1 MSDINTVYS
10 YFDTYN
16 YTGTLAT
23 SSYALP
29 FTPFSFRPRLN
40 LQSTSTGT
48 GIIPVSQS
56 TLSRK
61 RIVWDFGD
69 GTTVEA
75 VTATHAYKEPGRYKV
90 TCYLYDRNGEGYYDT
105 FYQQVNVYNYLLDTL
120 SLSASNT
127 TNTFLTAG
135 KYIRPMLIT
144 RSTSWQYYEV
154 PYTPDEQSDNFF
166 LPPSKNP
173 TVIKEPADTEFAL
186 NKFNINKPVSIITY
200 VSGAS
205 AANYFDSGLSTTHYG
220 HLYPYSSTFI
230 ENVGAGGLT
239 EFLEVSSF
247 TTTSTPIYIKLVG
260 TEIVRTTSSDTDSFF
275 CGTTGSRLLYY
286 KDDFPSL
293 GSNVLLGIDASE
305 LKPFSNTNTIG
316 YKTTTAKNRSYAK
329 LSITSNG
336 LDSEGVLPN
345 LFPIDKNKFAESRIG
360 VVIKVK
366 DSENFTVKDIPLIN
380 YPNDFIEFKL
390 TNGSTL
396 YNFDI
401 ISDFGALSS
410 LNSGGF
416 WKGYIIPHTNILAEN
431 VYLSASVNIQG
442 STVRGTSNTFNVYP
456 SGGYYNIA
464 KKGEDVNFKEI
475 FKEIAIQPLFLD
487 QTVLFND
494 FLGTIFGDV
503 DSIQDSIGKV
513 TYEKIKNFVDN
524 NSVLDY
530 SNIDQ
535 LLSIFK
541 TFDLNDPKYSSNNFN
556 TPKELKRLID
566 LLSINHSRLFGSQ
579 NKFKENFKSFGY
591 LNNDLYGKNLGE
603 EVTIN
608 HIITAGQDLV
618 AFEKFSGEYKYLN
631 TYLPICATYITFLT
645 GDWGIE
651 GELITETTEDLIL
664 TESISSISTD
674 FIKPVI
680 NYCLSGYNDT
690 WGWNLVLPTDS
701 YGDSTTTTDRI
712 TINVYGTG
720 ALPPTTAPGT
730 MERFRLNDGT
740 SDIWSFGPTASGFNQ
755 SFYPNWIG
763 NAGVS
768 APYSIPPAIV
778 TIPTSTDTVSFYV
791 RENANGF
798 PVDPGPI
805 YSPYTGRTAGTS
817 WYYDITFPDGQRFT
831 GNNTQGFKFSPPS
844 GDSYWAPQG
853 KQGDEGLEF
862 VWKRSSG
869 ETLSKYYLFYKYVP
883 NIDGTIENGII
894 NFEDSNTTLSFNN
907 SSYEAWS
914 QESGIISNIVAQK
927 LYSKLNLFV

>member
-16 YTGTLAT
+16 YTGTLAA

-40 LQSTSTGT
+40 LLSTSTGT
-48 GIIPVSQS
+48 GIIPVSQN

-61 RIVWDFGD
+61 RIVWDLGD

-90 TCYLYDRNGEGYYDT
+90 TCYLYDRDGEGYYDT
-105 FYQQVNVYNYLLDTL
+105 FYQQVNVYNYLQDTL

-135 KYIRPMLIT
+135 KYIRPILVT
-144 RSTSWQYYEV
+144 RSTSWQYYEI

-166 LPPSKNP
+166 TPPIKNKP
-173 TVIKEPADTEFAL
+173 VSEESITTKVASH
-186 NKFNINKPVSIITY
+186 KFNIDKPVSIITY

-205 AANYFDSGLSTTHYG
+205 AVNYFDSGLSTTHYG

-230 ENVGAGGLT
+230 QNVGDSGNT

-260 TEIVRTTSSDTDSFF
+260 TQIVRTTSGDADSFF

-293 GSNVLLGIDASE
+293 AANVLLGIDASE
-305 LKPFSNTNTIG
+305 LKPYSNTNTIG

-336 LDSEGVLPN
+336 LDSEGTLPN

-360 VVIKVK
+360 IVIKVK
-366 DSENFTVKDIPLIN
+366 DSENFTVKDIPLIK
-380 YPNDFIEFKL
+380 YPDDFVEFKL
-390 TNGSTL
+390 TNGSTQ
-396 YNFDI
+396 YSFDI
-401 ISDFGALSS
+401 FSDFGTLSS
-410 LNSGGF
+410 LDKGGF
-416 WKGYIIPHTNILAEN
+416 WKGYIIPHTNVLAEN

-442 STVRGTSNTFNVYP
+442 SPVKGTSNTFNIYP

-464 KKGEDVNFKEI
+464 KKGEDIDFKEI

-487 QTVLFND
+487 KTVLFND
-494 FLGTIFGDV
+494 FLGTIFGDIE
-503 DSIQDSIGKV
+503 SIQDSIGKV

-566 LLSINHSRLFGSQ
+566 LLSINHSRLFGTQ

-591 LNNDLYGKNLGE
+591 LNNPLYGKNLGE
-603 EVTIN
+603 EVTIS

-631 TYLPICATYITFLT
+631 SYLPLCASYITL
-645 GDWGIE
+645 
-651 GELITETTEDLIL
+651 LSNNRYYL
-664 TESISSISTD
+664 SS
-674 FIKPVI
+674 
-680 NYCLSGYNDT
+680 YNSS
-690 WGWNLVLPTDS
+690 WGWNLVIPQS
-701 YGDSTTTTDRI
+701 GGDVLST
-712 TINVYGTG
+712 
-720 ALPPTTAPGT
+720 
-730 MERFRLNDGT
+730 
-740 SDIWSFGPTASGFNQ
+740 
-755 SFYPNWIG
+755 
-763 NAGVS
+763 
-768 APYSIPPAIV
+768 
-778 TIPTSTDTVSFYV
+778 
-791 RENANGF
+791 
-798 PVDPGPI
+798 
-805 YSPYTGRTAGTS
+805 
-817 WYYDITFPDGQRFT
+817 
-831 GNNTQGFKFSPPS
+831 
-844 GDSYWAPQG
+844 
-853 KQGDEGLEF
+853 
-862 VWKRSSG
+862 
-869 ETLSKYYLFYKYVP
+869 YYLFYKYDP
-883 NIDGTIENGII
+883 GIDGTIENSII

>member
-16 YTGTLAT
+16 YTGTLAA

-48 GIIPVSQS
+48 GIIAVSQS

-105 FYQQVNVYNYLLDTL
+105 FYQQVNVYNYLQDTL

-135 KYIRPMLIT
+135 KYIRPILVT

-166 LPPSKNP
+166 SPPTKGKP
-173 TVIKEPADTEFAL
+173 LLEDTKSTPL
-186 NKFNINKPVSIITY
+186 KFNIDKPVSIITY

-205 AANYFDSGLSTTHYG
+205 AANYFDSGISTTHYG

-230 ENVGAGGLT
+230 ENVGENGLT

-247 TTTSTPIYIKLVG
+247 TTTSIPIYIKLVG

-293 GSNVLLGIDASE
+293 AANVLLGINASE
-305 LKPFSNTNTIG
+305 LKPYSNTNTIG

-329 LSITSNG
+329 LSISSNG
-336 LDSEGVLPN
+336 LDSEGTLPN

-380 YPNDFIEFKL
+380 YPDDFIVFKL

-396 YNFDI
+396 YSFDI
-401 ISDFGALSS
+401 ISDFGSLSS
-410 LNSGGF
+410 LNKGGF
-416 WKGYIIPHTNILAEN
+416 WKGYIIPHTNILMEN
-431 VYLSASVNIQG
+431 VYLSASVSIQG

-464 KKGEDVNFKEI
+464 KNGEDVDFKEI

-494 FLGTIFGDV
+494 FLGTIFGDI

-541 TFDLNDPKYSSNNFN
+541 SFNLNDPKYSSNNFN

-566 LLSINHSRLFGSQ
+566 LLSINHSRLFGTQ

-591 LNNDLYGKNLGE
+591 LNNPLYGKNLGE

-608 HIITAGQDLV
+608 HVITAGQDLV
-618 AFEKFSGEYKYLN
+618 AFEKFSGDYKYLN
-631 TYLPICATYITFLT
+631 TYIPLCASYITL
-645 GDWGIE
+645 
-651 GELITETTEDLIL
+651 LSNNRYYL
-664 TESISSISTD
+664 SS
-674 FIKPVI
+674 
-680 NYCLSGYNDT
+680 YNSS
-690 WGWNLVLPTDS
+690 WGWNLVVPQS
-701 YGDSTTTTDRI
+701 G
-712 TINVYGTG
+712 
-720 ALPPTTAPGT
+720 
-730 MERFRLNDGT
+730 
-740 SDIWSFGPTASGFNQ
+740 SDI
-755 SFYPNWIG
+755 
-763 NAGVS
+763 
-768 APYSIPPAIV
+768 
-778 TIPTSTDTVSFYV
+778 
-791 RENANGF
+791 
-798 PVDPGPI
+798 
-805 YSPYTGRTAGTS
+805 
-817 WYYDITFPDGQRFT
+817 
-831 GNNTQGFKFSPPS
+831 
-844 GDSYWAPQG
+844 
-853 KQGDEGLEF
+853 
-862 VWKRSSG
+862 
-869 ETLSKYYLFYKYVP
+869 LSKYYLFYRYVP
-883 NIDGTIENGII
+883 NIDGTIKNSVI
-894 NFEDSNTTLSFNN
+894 NFEDPNTTLSFNN
-907 SSYEAWS
+907 SSYQAWS